1 MAASTVFI
9 AASTNRFSHAAST
22 SLSSLVALGAGNLLA
37 LWDASNISECLP
49 GHNAAI
55 TCVRFISNERLMT
68 GDEQG
73 MLFLWRMDGEKWT
86 LVSKVKAHG
95 KALTSLSTLGD
106 TVVSG
111 SSDSTV
117 KVWEVAVSG

>member
-1 MAASTVFI
+1 MENGWGKGSCAISF
-9 AASTNRFSHAAST
+9 
-22 SLSSLVALGAGNLLA
+22 NLIFRLKF
-37 LWDASNISECLP
+37 NI
-49 GHNAAI
+49 
-55 TCVRFISNERLMT
+55 
-68 GDEQG
+68 Q
-73 MLFLWRMDGEKWT
+73 WT